1 MSKTGLFKSSI
12 GRKYAMSLS
21 ALFLIVYL
29 LIHLSANFVAVFNPD
44 AYNEV
49 AHFMGNNWLVQF
61 IMQPILVLGI
71 IFHFVMGIILETQN
85 RAARPIKYVKNN
97 GSANSTWMSRNMILT
112 GLVILAF
119 FGLHFVDF
127 FFPELNHK
135 YIQPAVADQDADSVR
150 YYQDLMVK
158 FANPARVIAYIV
170 AFVLLGLHL
179 MHGFGSALQSIGQNN
194 KYLSRTMKLG
204 TYYAVIVPLGFIVI
218 AIALY
223 VKATNG

>member
-1 MSKTGLFKSSI
+1 MSKTGIFNSSI

-21 ALFLIVYL
+21 AIFLIIYL
-29 LIHLSANFVAVFNPD
+29 LIHLSANFVAVINPD

-61 IMQPILVLGI
+61 IMQPILVIGI
-71 IFHFVMGIILETQN
+71 IFHFVMGIVLERQN
-85 RAARPIKYVKNN
+85 RAARPIKYTKYN
-97 GSANSTWMSRNMILT
+97 GNSNSSWMSRNMILT
-112 GLVILAF
+112 GMVILAF
-119 FGLHFVDF
+119 LGLHFVDF
-127 FFPELNHK
+127 FFPELSYK
-135 YIQPAVADQDADSVR
+135 YVEVNPMDPTR
-150 YYQDLMVK
+150 YYEELMHK
-158 FANPARVIAYIV
+158 FDNPARVIAYII

-204 TYYAVIVPLGFIVI
+204 TYYAVIVPLGFIAI

-223 VKATNG
+223 FKATNG